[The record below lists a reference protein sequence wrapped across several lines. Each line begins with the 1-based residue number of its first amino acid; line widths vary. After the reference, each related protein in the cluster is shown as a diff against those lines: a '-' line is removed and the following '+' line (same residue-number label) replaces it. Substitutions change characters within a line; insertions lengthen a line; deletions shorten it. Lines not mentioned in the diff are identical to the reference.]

1 MPSNT
6 RRAYRGLAFGHPLR
20 VSIFNHLA
28 REGEASPKELATAL
42 GQPLGNVSYHVRE
55 LVNLGIM
62 KGSRTASRRGAEALG
77 IARGIL
83 HPGDGELGELL
94 DTDARWRDLA
104 KVIGE
109 HRHVAGRFRYR

>member
-1 MPSNT
+1 MASNT

-62 KGSRTASRRGAEALG
+62 KGSRTASRRGAVEHYYVLTITPKELFEELMSSTG
-77 IARGIL
+77 GGKPRAR
-83 HPGDGELGELL
+83 
-94 DTDARWRDLA
+94 RR
-104 KVIGE
+104 
-109 HRHVAGRFRYR
+109 R

>member
-6 RRAYRGLAFGHPLR
+6 RRAFRGLAFGHPLR

-62 KGSRTASRRGAEALG
+62 KGSRTASRRGAVEHYYVLTITPKELFEELMGGAG
-77 IARGIL
+77 AKPRAR
-83 HPGDGELGELL
+83 
-94 DTDARWRDLA
+94 RR
-104 KVIGE
+104 
-109 HRHVAGRFRYR
+109 R